1 MTSPPDPAPTSDDRP
16 PVSGGDA
23 YLALL
28 IREAR
33 AVHPELRRFGKR
45 DLLRMARE
53 FAVARELD
61 LRDREAR
68 RAAVDV
74 FGDWLRSN
82 YWPSIT
88 RRGAPVLAPSWRTHT

>member
-1 MTSPPDPAPTSDDRP
+1 
-16 PVSGGDA
+16 
-23 YLALL
+23 
-28 IREAR
+28 
-33 AVHPELRRFGKR
+33 
-45 DLLRMARE
+45 MARE